1 MMGVESIIRC
11 KCIQIMSDEGVLL
24 TSNNCSLSQRVGAY
38 GDECQVE

>member
-24 TSNNCSLSQRVGAY
+24 TSNCSLSQRVGAY